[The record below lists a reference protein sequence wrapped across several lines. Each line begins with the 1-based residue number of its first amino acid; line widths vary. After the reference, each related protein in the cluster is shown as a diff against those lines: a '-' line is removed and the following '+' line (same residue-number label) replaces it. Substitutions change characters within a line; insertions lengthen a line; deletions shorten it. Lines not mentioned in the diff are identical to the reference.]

1 MKRSPKRAPVFEVI
15 EPRLLLC
22 NGPVLD
28 AGITASI
35 LTAISD
41 AGGMV
46 RTPAGL
52 WTTRRPFDIR
62 HAVSDMFRDYGN
74 TVAGANAVRLKAS
87 GQVTVN
93 GTIGYTGDVDVF
105 ALAAPKAGSV
115 KLTLEANGW
124 GNRLLGSVSVYDA
137 DGDMLASGAQARK
150 GGAVAL
156 SFKVTAG
163 NAYYIK
169 VKSQNEALGR
179 YGMKLAFVP
188 GAANQ
193 PPAAADDA
201 YAVDEDN
208 TLTASVGVLAN
219 DSDLEGDELAAVLA
233 SAPQHG
239 SLAFNADGTFT
250 YVPTANFN
258 GTDSFTY
265 KASDGQADSNVA
277 CVTLTVNP
285 VNDAPVAQDD
295 AYTMDENGRL
305 APTTSLLAIAS
316 DVDGDPLTAVLV
328 SGPSHGLLELGPD
341 GMFTYVPEAGF
352 TGTDSFAYKASD
364 GQADSNVATIAM
376 TVNSVNEA
384 PVAQDDGYSVDQ
396 DNVLTAS
403 VTALNTCAVAG
414 SMPATSVGVL
424 NNDNDP
430 NGDPLTAVLVGGPAN
445 GTLTLNPDGTFT
457 YTPKAGWVGIDTFT
471 YKANDG
477 EADSNVATVSIEVRP
492 NNRPPVANDD
502 SYAVRAGT
510 NLNVPA
516 RGILVNDT
524 DAEGDL
530 LFAMLVGPGVQHGR
544 LYLDSVGSFLYM
556 PNGGFTGI
564 DTFTYCATDM
574 YGISNVATVTI
585 NVLPVA

>member
-22 NGPVLD
+22 SGPVVD
-28 AGITASI
+28 AGIAASI
-35 LTAISD
+35 LTAIGD

-52 WTTRRPFDIR
+52 WATREPFDIR
-62 HAVSDMFRDYGN
+62 HAVSDVFRDYGN
-74 TVAGANAVRLKAS
+74 TVASANAVRLKAS

-105 ALAAPKAGSV
+105 ALAAPKTGSV

-124 GNRLLGSVSVYDA
+124 GNRLLGGVSVYDA
-137 DGDMLASGAQARK
+137 DGDMLASGAQAKK
-150 GGAVAL
+150 GGTVAL

-163 NAYYIK
+163 NAYYVK
-169 VKSQNEALGR
+169 VKGQNEALGR
-179 YGMKLAFVP
+179 YGMKLAFAP
-188 GAANQ
+188 GPANQ

-265 KASDGQADSNVA
+265 KATDGQADSNVA
-277 CVTLTVNP
+277 SVTLTVNP

-295 AYTMDENGRL
+295 AYMMDENGRL

-328 SGPSHGLLELGPD
+328 SGPSHGALELGPD
-341 GMFTYVPEAGF
+341 GMFAYVPEAHF

-364 GQADSNVATIAM
+364 GQADSNVATITM

-384 PVAQDDGYSVDQ
+384 PVAQDDGYTMKQ
-396 DNVLTAS
+396 DNVLTD
-403 VTALNTCAVAG
+403 C
-414 SMPATSVGVL
+414 VGVL
-424 NNDNDP
+424 ANDTDP
-430 NGDPLTAVLVGGPAN
+430 NGDLLTAVLVGGPAN

-457 YTPKAGWVGIDTFT
+457 YTPQAGWVGTDTFT

-492 NNRPPVANDD
+492 SNLAPVATDD
-502 SYAVRAGT
+502 SYTVTAGT
-510 NLNVPA
+510 NLNVGKP
-516 RGILVNDT
+516 GILANDT
-524 DAEGDL
+524 DAEGDRL
-530 LFAMLVGPGVQHGR
+530 YAMLVGTGVQHGR

-556 PNGGFTGI
+556 PNGGFTGV

>member
-1 MKRSPKRAPVFEVI
+1 
-15 EPRLLLC
+15 
-22 NGPVLD
+22 
-28 AGITASI
+28 
-35 LTAISD
+35 
-41 AGGMV
+41 
-46 RTPAGL
+46 
-52 WTTRRPFDIR
+52 
-62 HAVSDMFRDYGN
+62 
-74 TVAGANAVRLKAS
+74 
-87 GQVTVN
+87 
-93 GTIGYTGDVDVF
+93 
-105 ALAAPKAGSV
+105 
-115 KLTLEANGW
+115 
-124 GNRLLGSVSVYDA
+124 
-137 DGDMLASGAQARK
+137 
-150 GGAVAL
+150 VAL

-163 NAYYIK
+163 DAYYIK

-179 YGMKLAFVP
+179 YGLKLAFAP
-188 GAANQ
+188 SLANQ

-201 YAVDEDN
+201 YAVDEDD

-219 DSDLEGDELAAVLA
+219 DSDLEGDELTAVLA

-265 KASDGQADSNVA
+265 KASDGRADSNVA
-277 CVTLTVNP
+277 SVTLTVNP

-328 SGPSHGLLELGPD
+328 TGPSNGVLELRPD

-364 GQADSNVATIAM
+364 GQADSNVATITM

-384 PVAQDDGYSVDQ
+384 PVAQVDGYAMNQ
-396 DNVLTAS
+396 DNVLAD
-403 VTALNTCAVAG
+403 
-414 SMPATSVGVL
+414 SVGVL
-424 NNDNDP
+424 ANDTDP
-430 NGDPLTAVLVGGPAN
+430 NGDWLTAVLVDGPAN
-445 GTLTLNPDGTFT
+445 GTLTLNPEGTFT
-457 YTPKAGWVGIDTFT
+457 YMPQAGWVGTDTFT

-477 EADSNVATVSIEVRP
+477 EADSNVATVQIEVRP
-492 NNRPPVANDD
+492 NNFAPVASDD
-502 SYAVRAGT
+502 SYAVTAGT
-510 NLNVPA
+510 NLNVGKP
-516 RGILVNDT
+516 GILANDT
-524 DAEGDL
+524 DAEGDS
-530 LFAMLVGPGVQHGR
+530 LFAMLVGPGVQHGY

-564 DTFTYCATDM
+564 DTFTYRATDM

-585 NVLPVA
+585 NVLPAA